1 MLKIAGVSHDDID
14 KETIKG
20 ENIQNEI
27 IKTRIKQLDSFI
39 DLSQEIGS
47 LLQSKLKKDNE
58 EFLSNHNPLILM
70 LFYSLNFR

>member
-1 MLKIAGVSHDDID
+1 MLEIEGVGHDYVD

-20 ENIQNEI
+20 ENVQNEI

-47 LLQSKLKKDNE
+47 LLQSKLKNDNE
-58 EFLSNHNPLILM
+58 EFLSTHNPFILM
-70 LFYSLNFR
+70 LFYSRNFR